1 MINTNDNVVERIDML
16 SYVALRMYMY
26 FDNEKIAVGTAFIY
40 LYDEKPYLITN
51 WHNISGREPSN
62 LIPKHSQCAL
72 PKKISIEVPLV
83 SLNQETY
90 SITWKEHPVSLYR
103 DNGDTPTE
111 SVWYEHPQHGYNVDV
126 VAIPLYDEIFSP
138 LKSIHYISNTQTN
151 VISGERETAI
161 CAVNDP
167 DIGLQK
173 VLLLPSLDVFVLGF
187 PIGMSGGEGFPVW
200 KRGSIA
206 SEPDLNIDNLPKLL
220 IDTAT
225 RKGMSG
231 APVFVQQRGD
241 WLSEERDMF
250 GNPKK
255 GQGLGRRFIGIYSGR
270 VGDGEFQAQLGIVW
284 KASVIEEIIRS
295 STKGKSSF
303 DLCPQ

>member
-126 VAIPLYDEIFSP
+126 VAIPLDDEIFSP
-138 LKSIHYISNTQTN
+138 LKSIHYISDTQTN
-151 VISGERETAI
+151 VIPRETAI

-167 DIGLQK
+167 YIRLQK

-270 VGDGEFQAQLGIVW
+270 VGCGEFQAQLGIVW